1 MRKIVFPALTVLL
14 ICFVSC
20 SKAAQEE
27 DSTVL
32 LSCSAPEFLPPGD
45 KVALISPS
53 YYIIQLTWCSES
65 WYCDKID
72 LLYDKWDWTN
82 NLYRTVSIS
91 TSCQQSKQPL
101 LFYWSWN
108 DNTIKRI
115 KMNKWF
121 SPKDISDKNVFYI
134 EKSWT
139 PGIALLWNILTST
152 CFDNSCK
159 STKEIWKF
167 LVDAR
172 SQTVS
177 RKNCKFYDDDLTKC
191 KEREN

>member
-1 MRKIVFPALTVLL
+1 
-14 ICFVSC
+14 
-20 SKAAQEE
+20 
-27 DSTVL
+27 
-32 LSCSAPEFLPPGD
+32 
-45 KVALISPS
+45 
-53 YYIIQLTWCSES
+53 
-65 WYCDKID
+65 
-72 LLYDKWDWTN
+72 
-82 NLYRTVSIS
+82 
-91 TSCQQSKQPL
+91 
-101 LFYWSWN
+101 
-108 DNTIKRI
+108 
-115 KMNKWF
+115 MNKWF